1 MRDGK
6 RQEIL
11 QAAIK
16 LFAGKGFNGTTT
28 RDLAAE
34 AKVNEAIIFRH
45 FKTKQDLYRAIL
57 EDRLS
62 RSQDFPCTEM
72 EAHEAGD
79 EKAFLELIAQRF
91 LEKHE
96 RDTTFMRLMLFS
108 ALEGHELSDMFLAEM
123 ASRAPLAKY
132 LKRRMG
138 QRSIRKMDPHL
149 AARAFFGMFVSFV
162 QWQEIFGMKKTQ
174 QFAGRDVVR
183 TFVSIFLSGIKTS
196 SKTGVKK

>member
-6 RQEIL
+6 RAEIL

-16 LFAGKGFNGTTT
+16 LFAKKGFNGTTT

-34 AKVNEAIIFRH
+34 AQVNEAIIFRH

-57 EDRLS
+57 EDRLN
-62 RSQDFPCTEM
+62 RSQDFPCTEV
-72 EAHEAGD
+72 EAHEAAD
-79 EKAFLELIAQRF
+79 EKKFLELIGRRF

-96 RDTTFMRLMLFS
+96 HDTTFMRLMLFS
-108 ALEGHELSDMFLAEM
+108 ALEGHELSDMFLTDM

-138 QRSIRKMDPHL
+138 EGAIRRMDPHL

-162 QWQEIFGMKKTQ
+162 QWQEIFGQKKTQ
-174 QFAGRDVVR
+174 HFASNDVVR
-183 TFVSIFLSGIKTS
+183 SFVSIFLQ
-196 SKTGVKK
+196 GVKPGAKAGVKR

>member
-11 QAAIK
+11 EAAIK
-16 LFAGKGFNGTTT
+16 LFAKKGFNGTTT

-34 AKVNEAIIFRH
+34 AQVNEAIIFRH

-62 RSQDFPCTEM
+62 RSQDFPCSEL
-72 EAHEAGD
+72 EAHEAAD
-79 EKAFLELIAQRF
+79 EREFLELIGLRF

-123 ASRAPLAKY
+123 ASRAPVAKY
-132 LKRRMG
+132 LKRRMSEG
-138 QRSIRKMDPHL
+138 AIRRMDPYL
-149 AARAFFGMFVSFV
+149 AARAFFGMFISYV
-162 QWQEIFGMKKTQ
+162 QLQEIFGQKKTQ
-174 QFAGRDVVR
+174 RFANDDVAR
-183 TFVSIFLSGIKTS
+183 SFVSIFL
-196 SKTGVKK
+196 TGVKKQA

>member
-6 RQEIL
+6 REEIL

-16 LFAGKGFNGTTT
+16 LFAKKGFNGTTT

-34 AKVNEAIIFRH
+34 AQVNEAIIFRH
-45 FKTKQDLYRAIL
+45 FKTKQELYRAIL
-57 EDRLS
+57 EDRLT
-62 RSQDFPCTEM
+62 RSQDFPCTEL

-79 EKAFLELIAQRF
+79 EREFLEMVGQRF

-96 RDTTFMRLMLFS
+96 HDTTFMRLMLFS

-123 ASRAPLAKY
+123 AGRAPLSRY
-132 LKRRMG
+132 LKRRMSEG
-138 QRSIRKMDPHL
+138 ALRRMDPNL

-162 QWQEIFGMKKTQ
+162 QWQQLFGQKRTQ
-174 QFAGRDVVR
+174 PFATDDVVR
-183 TFVSIFLSGIKTS
+183 SFVSIFL
-196 SKTGVKK
+196 TGVKK